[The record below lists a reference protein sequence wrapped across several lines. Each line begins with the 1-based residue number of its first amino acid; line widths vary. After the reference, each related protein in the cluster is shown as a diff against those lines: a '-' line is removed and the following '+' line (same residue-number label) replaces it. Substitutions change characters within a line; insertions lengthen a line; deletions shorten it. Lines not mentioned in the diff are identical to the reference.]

1 MSKYTEEELNRALSD
16 TAELIRGV
24 PVSEEFA
31 LEDILAE
38 FGTGAP
44 AVPAAPEQPP
54 AEEPASPAE
63 EPVCASGPEP
73 VPEPAEPE
81 PPMADSEESAAPRE
95 RLVSLEDVMDRTVS
109 AVMEE
114 ESAQRRQEMQQ
125 QERETRKLR
134 RAALRRARLAAAR
147 RFARSLTEKRESL
160 PASDRKE
167 RYEHRRTEI

>member
-54 AEEPASPAE
+54 VYQNANQSDFEEIT
-63 EPVCASGPEP
+63 
-73 VPEPAEPE
+73 
-81 PPMADSEESAAPRE
+81 DD
-95 RLVSLEDVMDRTVS
+95 ED
-109 AVMEE
+109 
-114 ESAQRRQEMQQ
+114 
-125 QERETRKLR
+125 
-134 RAALRRARLAAAR
+134 
-147 RFARSLTEKRESL
+147 L
-160 PASDRKE
+160 PF
-167 RYEHRRTEI
+167 

>member
-81 PPMADSEESAAPRE
+81 EQKPAEETAEP
-95 RLVSLEDVMDRTVS
+95 
-109 AVMEE
+109 EE
-114 ESAQRRQEMQQ
+114 
-125 QERETRKLR
+125 T
-134 RAALRRARLAAAR
+134 
-147 RFARSLTEKRESL
+147 
-160 PASDRKE
+160 KE
-167 RYEHRRTEI
+167 EV